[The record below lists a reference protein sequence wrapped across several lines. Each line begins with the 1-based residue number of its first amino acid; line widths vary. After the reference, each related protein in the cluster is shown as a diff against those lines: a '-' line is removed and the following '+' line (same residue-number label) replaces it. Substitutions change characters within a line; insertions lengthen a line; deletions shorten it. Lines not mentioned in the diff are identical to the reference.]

1 MNQQA
6 SNLSRVIVALKDLDI
21 APENPRFLEPADDSI
36 PDLALSLAPDAA
48 GQLLPLLVRKGGK
61 KEKPYMALDGRR
73 RLLGFRLLLE
83 QGLISEDIEISTEL
97 CETQEA
103 IAAALVTANG
113 ARLPVGPADK
123 ILAIR
128 AMGEKKFSLEKIGRG
143 LCMDLAEVKKFH
155 LVSKAHI
162 DAILAFKSKLIDFN
176 TLKLI
181 ARIPTTSEQKAIIKQ
196 GQANGRLAAGQVK
209 AYLDEAGLSAASS
222 LMKVVGLDAYVEA
235 GGKVMPDLLNELPDM
250 CLDASVADR
259 LWSEKLEA
267 LRGFFEGLGLETVIT
282 PDMTAEFSEQYGDPG
297 YRYSRP
303 KEEYAAI
310 TTANQKLEEARAAL
324 PEVPENATL
333 DLPSCLPLCQALFD
347 QAVANLAPMPVRAV
361 LITPGERTIL
371 NFAFATLCDDI
382 SEWEAA
388 KRAAINARPTAEP
401 KIYDI
406 VPARPILIDTEGS
419 SNAFHRLATEM
430 AVRGFQR
437 SLADSFATAL
447 KLQVS
452 TMFEQVVLSQS
463 GTYVEDRALKV
474 SYGRNIQSAT
484 YGAVDGLDGDIVERL
499 LAHKAAYVEFGK
511 RPYEWVSSLAFG
523 NIQDLLA
530 LMTAASVWITE
541 DATSFIRKTARA
553 QIQEVAEEIGH
564 DIRSHWF
571 PSADFYAKCSKKQ
584 LLGFADRM
592 GCEADTLGTMKKG
605 ELASYIA
612 EQGVAHQWV
621 PAALSFDNNAELEAD
636 DDTENSGQAEAGAES
651 AELEGEEA
659 LESEEEPAPNNQD
672 SGAEDQLPQAA

>member
-1 MNQQA
+1 MNTQA
-6 SNLSRVIVALKDLDI
+6 SQLTRVVVALKDLDI

-61 KEKPYMALDGRR
+61 KEKPFMALDGRR

-83 QGLISEDIEISTEL
+83 RGLITEDLEISTEL
-97 CETQEA
+97 CETEEA

-128 AMGEKKFSLEKIGRG
+128 AMGQKKFSLEKIGRG
-143 LCMDLAEVKKFH
+143 LCMDLAEVRKFQV
-155 LVSKAHI
+155 VSNAHI

-181 ARIPTTSEQKAIIKQ
+181 ARIPAVSEQKAIIKQ
-196 GQANGRLAAGQVK
+196 AHANGRLGAGQVR

-222 LMKVVGLDAYVEA
+222 LMKVVGVEAYVEG
-235 GGKVMPDLLNELPDM
+235 GGKVMPDLLNELPDT
-250 CLDASVADR
+250 CLDIAIADR

-267 LRGFFEGLGLETVIT
+267 LRGFFEGQGLMTFIT
-282 PDMTAEFSEQYGDPG
+282 PDMTAEFNDDYGDPG

-310 TTANQKLEEARAAL
+310 TTAQQRLEQARAAM
-324 PEVPENATL
+324 PEIPEGGTL
-333 DLPSCLPLCQALFD
+333 DIPSCLPLCQALFD
-347 QAVANLAPMPVRAV
+347 QAAANLAPMPVRAV

-371 NFAFATLCDDI
+371 NFEFATLGNDI
-382 SEWEAA
+382 AEWEDA
-388 KRAAINARPTAEP
+388 KRAAFNARPTAEP
-401 KIYDI
+401 KTYDV
-406 VPARPILIDTEGS
+406 VPERKILIDTEGS
-419 SNAFHRLATEM
+419 SNAYHRFATEM

-463 GTYVEDRALKV
+463 GTYAEDRALRV
-474 SYGRNIQSAT
+474 SYGRNIQSST

-499 LAHKAAYVEFGK
+499 LAYKTAYVEFGK
-511 RPYEWVSSLAFG
+511 RPYEWVSSLVFG
-523 NIQDLLA
+523 QIQDLLA

-541 DATSFIRKTARA
+541 DATSIIRKTARA
-553 QIQEVAEEIGH
+553 QIQEVAEEIDH
-564 DIRSHWF
+564 DIRTHWF
-571 PSADFYAKCSKKQ
+571 PSAVFYAKCSKKQ

-592 GCEADTLGTMKKG
+592 GCETDTLGTMKKG
-605 ELASYIA
+605 ALASYIA

-621 PAALSFDNNAELEAD
+621 PAALSFDNNAELEA
-636 DDTENSGQAEAGAES
+636 AEDEAATGGSDEDSVGGEADSED
-651 AELEGEEA
+651 EEA
-659 LESEEEPAPNNQD
+659 LEPEDEPDPQVQA
-672 SGAEDQLPQAA
+672 LPEAA